1 MSATEI
7 FELRRNNLAKV
18 IDQLIDSQQ
27 FNSGKE
33 ICEHFGLSAAYITQL
48 LNSKRQIGEKA
59 ARELEQQ
66 LGLECL
72 ILDRAEAPVIE
83 VASSPVKITLFQMQ
97 VVEQQA
103 FKMKTIDSAERL
115 LPWLKLELQHYAIQ
129 VTGQYYFPS
138 LKAGWWLVC
147 DAQAVLQ
154 SSGLACL
161 YLINGLQL
169 IVELMSENQD
179 SYQIQSLDESRK
191 VSFQKSDV
199 AKIHPV
205 IAIMPQHSIFLDQK
219 KFSPS

>member
-1 MSATEI
+1 MSAMEI

-27 FNSGKE
+27 FNNGKE

-66 LGLECL
+66 LGLESL

-83 VASSPVKITLFQMQ
+83 VVSSPVKVTLFQMQ

-103 FKMKTIDSAERL
+103 FKLKAIDSVEGL
-115 LPWLKLELQHYAIQ
+115 LPWFKSEPQYYAIQ

-147 DAQAVLQ
+147 DEQAELQPSVLM
-154 SSGLACL
+154 CL
-161 YLINGLQL
+161 YLSNGLQL
-169 IVELMSENQD
+169 IVELISESQD

-191 VSFQKSDV
+191 VSFQKADV

-205 IAIMPQHSIFLDQK
+205 IAIVPPQQ
-219 KFSPS
+219 FS

>member
-27 FNSGKE
+27 FKNGKE

-66 LGLECL
+66 LGLESL

-83 VASSPVKITLFQMQ
+83 VASSPVKITMFQMQ

-103 FKMKTIDSAERL
+103 FKMKVIDSAENL
-115 LPWLKLELQHYAIQ
+115 VSWLKLEPQHYAIQ

-147 DAQAVLQ
+147 DEQAELQPSVLM
-154 SSGLACL
+154 CL
-161 YLINGLQL
+161 YLSNGLQL
-169 IVELMSENQD
+169 IVELISEGLD

-199 AKIHPV
+199 EKIHPV
-205 IAIMPQHSIFLDQK
+205 IAILPRHCIDLSQK
-219 KFSPS
+219 

>member
-27 FNSGKE
+27 FKMAK

-66 LGLECL
+66 LGLESL
-72 ILDRAEAPVIE
+72 ILDCAEALVIE
-83 VASSPVKITLFQMQ
+83 VAPNPVKMTLFQMQ

-103 FKMKTIDSAERL
+103 FKMKVIDSAENL
-115 LPWLKLELQHYAIQ
+115 VSWLKLEPQYYAIQ

-147 DAQAVLQ
+147 DEQAVLQ
-154 SSGLACL
+154 SSGLVCL

-169 IVELMSENQD
+169 IVELISESQD

-199 AKIHPV
+199 ANIHPV
-205 IAIMPQHSIFLDQK
+205 IAIVPQHSIFLDQK
-219 KFSPS
+219 